1 VEDLGEKDI
10 MSKPA
15 VKRPEAGGVVPA
27 SEDDDIER
35 LLLELER
42 VSATV
47 ERTAA
52 AAAREAAE
60 QGPEIDRLLARIR
73 TDLAK
78 SDEWIRV
85 SSAT

>member
-1 VEDLGEKDI
+1 
-10 MSKPA
+10 MSEPA
-15 VKRPEAGGVVPA
+15 VKRREVGGVVPA
-27 SEDDDIER
+27 FEDDDIER

-52 AAAREAAE
+52 AAALEAAA
-60 QGPEIDRLLARIR
+60 QGREIDQLLARIR
-73 TDLAK
+73 ADLARN
-78 SDEWIRV
+78 DEWMRV